1 MAQSEAYRVEANAN
15 NARVPNSS
23 LTWIPKLP
31 LREKR
36 HAKTKA
42 IKQGMVLEFLTKTTR
57 IIDN

>member
-15 NARVPNSS
+15 NARAPNSS

-36 HAKTKA
+36 RAQTQV
-42 IKQGMVLEFLTKTTR
+42 IKQGMMPEFLTKTTR